1 MREKGRGVG
10 EGRGSIQRCKCMQ
23 PEFTLHEYVRIRI
36 FTTGT
41 VENFYAKKS
50 VENTSVSEA
59 ESFIIRSTP
68 AVILTIHSKTFVVNG
83 IKYS

>member
-1 MREKGRGVG
+1 M
-10 EGRGSIQRCKCMQ
+10 RGSIQRCKCMQ

-59 ESFIIRSTP
+59 ESYIIRSTP